1 MIALLTGRVDSLQ
14 DGSCI
19 LDVNGVGYL
28 VQASSR
34 TLAALPQAPAI
45 TRLLIETH
53 VREDAIQLYG
63 FADSAERDWFRLLTT
78 VQGVGAK
85 VALSVLSALSPRDLI
100 GAIAA
105 GDKAGLTRAP
115 GVGPR
120 LAVRLLTEL
129 RDKAGAMPSSSG
141 VAMPATA
148 RPATVADDALSALV
162 NLGYRRAEAQGAI
175 AKVIERQGLAVHATD
190 LADRG
195 YGQGGV
201 DFLATAHV
209 PAGCQAIVTN
219 PPYGDG
225 GAERGGPAS
234 SRMLLSFVKHAI
246 GLTEQ
251 CDGQLAL
258 LVRFTWM
265 AGKRASSLMSA
276 GPLDRVIVLTKRIR
290 WFDMGDATKQGQHH
304 HAWLFFDAQRDR
316 AQPPAIVFG

>member
-129 RDKAGAMPSSSG
+129 RDKAGAMPCSSG

-175 AKVIERQGLAVHATD
+175 AQVI
-190 LADRG
+190 DRLG
-195 YGQGGV
+195 EDAALDGV
-201 DFLATAHV
+201 
-209 PAGCQAIVTN
+209 IR
-219 PPYGDG
+219 
-225 GAERGGPAS
+225 E
-234 SRMLLSFVKHAI
+234 
-246 GLTEQ
+246 
-251 CDGQLAL
+251 
-258 LVRFTWM
+258 
-265 AGKRASSLMSA
+265 SLRE
-276 GPLDRVIVLTKRIR
+276 L
-290 WFDMGDATKQGQHH
+290 
-304 HAWLFFDAQRDR
+304 AQR
-316 AQPPAIVFG
+316 V